1 MLLCASMAAKK
12 GGVVLNISISNRFNL
27 LHFPRVMTSIKTG
40 ALVRV
45 GRDIMSMKFPTPEDC
60 ISSTAR
66 IPPSQVLT
74 QITTPSCLGREN
86 IYFQLFVQSEEVYQS
101 GENRIGDIRHLTDI
115 FII

>member
-12 GGVVLNISISNRFNL
+12 GGVVLTISICNRFNL

-60 ISSTAR
+60 ISRTAR
-66 IPPSQVLT
+66 IPPSQALT
-74 QITTPSCLGREN
+74 QVTTPSCLDVKTFIFNYLPKVWKSINLVRPE
-86 IYFQLFVQSEEVYQS
+86 S
-101 GENRIGDIRHLTDI
+101 GT
-115 FII
+115 